1 MVLDHNKLSGTGL
14 PCSLLRFWRIV
25 LTTSYLEITD
35 QTAFRLTWRRCAIL
49 ATISVCI
56 TALVVW
62 NHIGFYLDDIFFPQ
76 WKNCAVDSPLFV
88 VGNAR
93 SGTTWLHR
101 LITKETNRFT
111 TLKTWEIIFAP
122 SVSWR
127 VLFGSLYYLDS
138 LLLSG
143 FIMKLVV
150 LCEAGLL
157 GDKATRAASVHD
169 LGLFEAEEDEFLM
182 IHVGYAQL
190 MLYFFPMAST
200 LLHKLTLFDYVP
212 EGDSV
217 RDCLS
222 EAVKA
227 EIFGYYKECV
237 QRHVYYH
244 GHVCGRGR
252 LIFVSKNP
260 TFTLR
265 IPTLYDTFPDARVVC
280 LVRDPLH
287 SVPSLVSFISK
298 VRVLL
303 PGCTGL
309 RK

>member
-1 MVLDHNKLSGTGL
+1 MVLEHSKLAGTGL

-25 LTTSYLEITD
+25 LAAGYLEVTD
-35 QTAFRLTWRRCAIL
+35 QTAFRLTFRRCAIF
-49 ATISVCI
+49 ATIGVAI
-56 TALVVW
+56 TVLIVW
-62 NHIGFYLDDIFFPQ
+62 NHIGFYLDDVLFPD
-76 WKNCAVDSPLFV
+76 WRNCVVESPLFV

-101 LITKETNRFT
+101 LITNERNRFT
-111 TLKTWEIIFAP
+111 TLRTWEIILAP

-127 VLFGSLYYLDS
+127 LLFSSFQYLDS

-143 FIMKLVV
+143 VIMRFLLV
-150 LCEAGLL
+150 CEAWVL
-157 GDKATRAASVHD
+157 GDNAARATSVHHV
-169 LGLFEAEEDEFLM
+169 GLFEAEEDEFVM

-190 MLYFFPMAST
+190 MLFFFPMASG
-200 LLHKLTLFDYVP
+200 LLQKLIMFDYVP
-212 EGDSV
+212 EGVSN

-227 EIFGYYKECV
+227 EIFGYYKQCV

-265 IPTLYDTFPDARVVC
+265 IPTVYDTFPDARVVC
-280 LVRDPLH
+280 LVRNPLH
-287 SVPSLVSFISK
+287 SVPSMVSYISK
-298 VRVLL
+298 VSDAVL
-303 PGCTGL
+303 GDML
-309 RK
+309 RL